1 MWRESSP
8 QQYITTHHDC
18 ELHGSDCARPWLQI
32 AVELLRQGVHDRVL
46 CSYHLACCQ
55 LRLMRWCPMWWWNPP
70 ENSRKYPE
78 IFKKKCNHLHI
89 SSHEHPFFNP
99 LFRRVHRF
107 ATCRQRRSGCWIW
120 SLVLANRLR
129 CWIKKGDILGT
140 FMRISAFSGW
150 NVMVLSCLDQLL

>member
-18 ELHGSDCARPWLQI
+18 ELHGRDCARPWLQI

-78 IFKKKCNHLHI
+78 IFKKNAI
-89 SSHEHPFFNP
+89 TYI
-99 LFRRVHRF
+99 FRRMNTLFSTLFSAVFIALQHV
-107 ATCRQRRSGCWIW
+107 A
-120 SLVLANRLR
+120 
-129 CWIKKGDILGT
+129 KGDLGAGSDPWCLQIG
-140 FMRISAFSGW
+140 FAVESKKVIYWGH
-150 NVMVLSCLDQLL
+150 SCEYQHFLGEMLWFYRA